1 MILTSKTGLHYPD
14 KMEQYKDLKLYLVV
28 GARTA
33 ENGATIYTLKNEA
46 GQYKDLSSEKLK
58 QFFET
63 KNQQAK

>member
-33 ENGATIYTLKNEA
+33 DNGVTIYTIKNEA
-46 GQYKDLSSEKLK
+46 GQYKDLSSDQLK
-58 QFFET
+58 HFFET
-63 KNQQAK
+63 KKQQAK

>member
-28 GARTA
+28 GTRTA
-33 ENGATIYTLKNEA
+33 DNEATIYTLKNEA
-46 GQYKDLSSEKLK
+46 GQYKDLSSDQLK

-63 KNQQAK
+63 EKQ